1 MKRFLLFFCLCALLS
16 AYSAEDAAV
25 PASQAEPAAAPAPTA
40 SAQPQPAPANT
51 AVGPR
56 LRPSQTQ
63 TQTPTPSV
71 RLVPESPTRS
81 EPPSIL
87 TGSGGSRRPGLRH
100 TWTGPGPSG
109 YTPWYWWKIPPPWT
123 PSFARDPWYWHQI
136 PQPTPRGELTPAQ
149 AVSSPLRPEKQDI
162 PASVRLRGSRL
173 PASRSL
179 PAPADTPARIR
190 LKQYQMPSSPS
201 RPASVPRLR
210 STPGGLRRR

>member
-1 MKRFLLFFCLCALLS
+1 MKIFHLLFCLCPLLS
-16 AYSAEDAAV
+16 AFCVEETTVPAADRNSAAAADAAISAT
-25 PASQAEPAAAPAPTA
+25 PESTTGQSAARPTDNIPTA
-40 SAQPQPAPANT
+40 RPTSETAERPALPA
-51 AVGPR
+51 V
-56 LRPSQTQ
+56 
-63 TQTPTPSV
+63 
-71 RLVPESPTRS
+71 
-81 EPPSIL
+81 L
-87 TGSGGSRRPGLRH
+87 TGSGGDSRPGLRH

-123 PSFARDPWYWHQI
+123 PTFARNPWYWRQI

-149 AVSSPLRPEKQDI
+149 AVASPLRPEKQDI